1 MGGLTN
7 MENIVILLVFA
18 AALVYLGRMVYNQFW
33 GQNAGNCAKGCGTCA
48 ASSTIDKMN
57 SERS

>member
-1 MGGLTN
+1 
-7 MENIVILLVFA
+7 MENAIIILVFA
-18 AALVYLGRMVYNQFW
+18 LALVYLGRMVFMQFW
-33 GQNAGNCAKGCGTCA
+33 GKNAGNCAKGCGTCA

>member
-1 MGGLTN
+1 
-7 MENIVILLVFA
+7 MENIVIFLVFA
-18 AALVYLGRMVYNQFW
+18 AAVFYLVRMVYNQFW
-33 GQNAGNCAKGCGTCA
+33 GASAGNCAKGCGTCA

>member
-1 MGGLTN
+1 
-7 MENIVILLVFA
+7 MENGIIFVVFA
-18 AALVYLGRMVYNQFW
+18 AALVYLGRLVYNQFW
-33 GQNAGNCAKGCGTCA
+33 GKNAGNCAKGCGTCV